1 MLRFID
7 RQQDLRDLDALKQ
20 TLLRRKT
27 AQFAAVYGRRR
38 VGKTTLLLHWV
49 QQSDLPY
56 LYWLAKEESP
66 DAVRQGCARALWRW
80 KYPDQADAPRFET
93 WESLFEQMA
102 ALIDQPL
109 VMLFD
114 EFPYAVASDRSLPS
128 HLQAAWDH
136 LFKDKPV
143 ILILAGSHIGMMADL
158 LDYNAPLYGRMT
170 AQLAID
176 PLPFAALSE
185 FFPRWPTAE
194 QVAAYAVLGGIP
206 AYLERFD
213 PDRSLTVNIKEHLFS
228 RTGMFRSEPTVLI
241 SDLARKT
248 RKYEAVVRAIGGGQ
262 HTPSDIGKTLGVPSP
277 NVMPYLRRLVKMG
290 LVERRVP
297 VTLPPDQRQTTTR
310 SRYHLR
316 DSYLRFY
323 FRFIDP
329 NIDMVEQ
336 GLKDALWDIIAE
348 QFRSFIGTTAF
359 EEICREWTLVQARAR
374 RLPFIPETVGSHWA
388 SDAQVDVVAISWR
401 RRSILLGECKW
412 TVGRVDRGIVR
423 ELVDK
428 TPLVRRAL
436 AEAEKTPGKDWTVH
450 YALFSRAG
458 FTDAA
463 RAEAKTVG
471 AQLVALAELDA
482 DLQRALVSAD
492 TR

>member
-1 MLRFID
+1 
-7 RQQDLRDLDALKQ
+7 
-20 TLLRRKT
+20 
-27 AQFAAVYGRRR
+27 
-38 VGKTTLLLHWV
+38 
-49 QQSDLPY
+49 
-56 LYWLAKEESP
+56 
-66 DAVRQGCARALWRW
+66 
-80 KYPDQADAPRFET
+80 
-93 WESLFEQMA
+93 MA
-102 ALIDQPL
+102 ALIDRSL

-136 LFKDKPV
+136 LLKDKPV
-143 ILILAGSHIGMMADL
+143 ILIVAGSHIGMMADL

-170 AQLAID
+170 AQLAIE

-185 FFPRWPTAE
+185 FFPRWTVAE
-194 QVAAYAVLGGIP
+194 RVAAYAVLGGIP

-213 PDRSLTVNIKEHLFS
+213 PDRSLTANIKEHLFS

-248 RKYEAVVRAIGGGQ
+248 RKYEAVIRAIGGGR
-262 HTPSDIGKTLGVPSP
+262 HTPSEIGTALSMPSP
-277 NVMPYLRRLVKMG
+277 NVVPYLRRLGKMG

-297 VTLPPDQRQTTTR
+297 ATLPSDQRRTTTR

-329 NIDMVEQ
+329 NADMLEQ
-336 GLKDALWDIIAE
+336 DLKDALWDAIAE

-359 EEICREWTLVQARAR
+359 EEICREWTLAQARAR
-374 RLPFIPETVGSHWA
+374 RLPFTPGTVGSHWA

-428 TPLVRRAL
+428 TPLVLRAL
-436 AEAEKTPGKDWTVH
+436 AEAAKTPGKDWSAH
-450 YALFSRAG
+450 YALFSHAG

-463 RAEAKTVG
+463 RAEAE
-471 AQLVALAELDA
+471 AINMQLVDLATLDA
-482 DLQRALVSAD
+482 DLQRALVS
-492 TR
+492 TEMR